1 MKLSKQLRVLSGPTA
16 IRIKMGLT
24 QLALAKYLGISK
36 SLVSMIENGNRSL
49 PLAALLKISE
59 LEIHFAQL
67 SASGNDAALS
77 LPEYQESATEKTI
90 RTSREKANE
99 LRLSQKK
106 YELKWMAIKQ
116 QEIIQQIQQ
125 LDIAI
130 AFESQYGA
138 PGDDS
143 PLVISRKGLLKK
155 LKHCDQQAIAKL
167 EGKIAQLEVVIA
179 SYAVN
184 SPHEIPAEN
193 SINAAAPELSVPAV
207 PAFQKQILPYGE
219 PLFVNATYPTFSWIL
234 ARQANSRHYSLAGPP
249 VNTLRTPIPS
259 SQLRA

>member
-1 MKLSKQLRVLSGPTA
+1 MKLSKQFRVLSGPTA

-67 SASGNDAALS
+67 TASGNDAALT
-77 LPEYQESATEKTI
+77 LPVYQESATEKTI
-90 RTSREKANE
+90 RMSKEKANQ

-116 QEIIQQIQQ
+116 QEIIRPIRQ
-125 LDIAI
+125 LDVAM
-130 AFESQYGA
+130 AFENQYGA
-138 PGDDS
+138 PGDNN
-143 PLVISRKGLLKK
+143 PLAMSRKALLKK
-155 LKHCDQQAIAKL
+155 LKRCDQQAIAKL
-167 EGKIAQLEVVIA
+167 EGKIARLEIVIG
-179 SYAVN
+179 SYTAN
-184 SPHEIPAEN
+184 PLQEITSEN
-193 SINAAAPELSVPAV
+193 SNIPEPELSVPA
-207 PAFQKQILPYGE
+207 PALQRQVSSHFQPF
-219 PLFVNATYPTFSWIL
+219 FVNTTGYPKFSWIP
-234 ARQANSRHYSLAGPP
+234 ARQTQSMCYSATAPQ
-249 VNTLRTPIPS
+249 VKALRKPLPI